1 MKPLG
6 STLSLRVVAV
16 AVVASSLLLGAG
28 WITASIRD
36 QGAREAIET
45 LQARAALASAERAA
59 VARMAELRAREDA
72 RPFYLY
78 SHYYVPPDLLT
89 LTDAIAVSPLADAH
103 PAAPVIGWFQV
114 DPDGTVRTPLT
125 PEPST
130 TPSGLEARLRE
141 TALSPALAP
150 ARAAIVHR
158 RAGGL
163 AAHVAPRAPADA
175 LPTDPAR
182 RRPRPRPA
190 SPVADPVLVAAADPP
205 VPQALPVLMNLQAN
219 TLANDIQRAQAGDPA
234 SYVRAQQSQQ
244 QAFVAQVVERAP
256 LPQRLAATT
265 PPAVAPVP
273 RAAAPARY
281 REPPSAPLPPPLPAV
296 TATVDVRYEPMRW
309 FDAGDVVVLARVVS
323 SDLGVSPGEE
333 LAVLQGVALERA
345 ALLAWLREAV
355 VNVTSDERPVE
366 LVGTTQGCALS
377 RTNDE
382 LPPGV
387 VLCLRAASSHAF
399 AAEQRASMRTDV
411 VLVTALVLFVLL
423 ALLALGRLARRE
435 AELAAQRS
443 DFVTAV
449 SHELRTPLTTL
460 RMHAEMLEEG
470 MVTPDRMPKVY
481 AELSRESA
489 RMARLVD
496 NVLEASRLEA
506 GKRELHATH
515 GDLARAAAR
524 IVDEHRA
531 SAEVRGMRLV
541 FESDGPVEES
551 FDEAAVERILANLI
565 DNAVKY
571 AEGSAEPTIT
581 VTVARTPEGATLRVQ
596 DHGPGIDVAER
607 ERVFE
612 RFHRVGRADDAHR
625 PGTGLGLALVREL
638 ARAHGGDARIDT
650 TPGGGTRVTVVLAS
664 LPTT

>member
-6 STLSLRVVAV
+6 SALSLRVVAV

-36 QGAREAIET
+36 QRAREAIES
-45 LQARAALASAERAA
+45 LQARAALGSAERAA

-89 LTDAIAVSPLADAH
+89 LTDAIAVSPLADEH

-114 DPDGTVRTPLT
+114 DPDGTIRTPLT
-125 PEPST
+125 PEPSAALT
-130 TPSGLEARLRE
+130 GLEARLG
-141 TALSPALAP
+141 AIASSPALAS
-150 ARAAIVHR
+150 ARAAIGHR
-158 RAGGL
+158 RAGDL
-163 AAHVAPRAPADA
+163 AAHVAPRPPVDTAP
-175 LPTDPAR
+175 
-182 RRPRPRPA
+182 RRPRPRRA
-190 SPVADPVLVAAADPP
+190 SPVTAPVVVASADAPA
-205 VPQALPVLMNLQAN
+205 PQAPLPVLMNLQAN
-219 TLANDIQRAQAGDPA
+219 TLASDIQRAQAGDPE

-244 QAFVAQVVERAP
+244 QAFVAQVVERGP
-256 LPQRLAATT
+256 LPQHVAVTP
-265 PPAVAPVP
+265 PPAVVPAPRAPAPVRP
-273 RAAAPARY
+273 S
-281 REPPSAPLPPPLPAV
+281 EPPSAPLPPPLPAV
-296 TATVDVRYEPMRW
+296 TATIDVRYEPMGW
-309 FDAGDVVVLARVVS
+309 FDAADVVVLARVVS

-333 LAVLQGVALERA
+333 LAVLQGVALDRA

-355 VNVTSDERPVE
+355 VNATSDERPVE
-366 LVGTTQGCALS
+366 LVGTTEGCALS
-377 RTNDE
+377 RTNDA
-382 LPPGV
+382 LPPGLA
-387 VLCLRAASSHAF
+387 LCLRAASSQAF
-399 AAEQRASMRTDV
+399 VAEQQTSMRTDV
-411 VLVTALVLFVLL
+411 ALVTALVLFVLL

-470 MVTPDRMPKVY
+470 MVTPDRMAKVY

-524 IVDEHRA
+524 VVDEHRA
-531 SAEVRGMRLV
+531 SAEVRGMRMV
-541 FESDGPVEES
+541 FEADGPVEES

-571 AEGSAEPTIT
+571 AEGSAEPSIT
-581 VTVARTPEGATLRVQ
+581 VTVTRTPEGATLQVQ
-596 DHGPGIDVAER
+596 DHGPGIEAAER

-638 ARAHGGDARIDT
+638 ARAHGGDARIDA

-664 LPTT
+664 LPTA